1 MKKSFTLLE
10 VIISITLFMIILL
23 FLYKVLDQSKL
34 SNNLFVKKE
43 EIQISENK
51 LYDIFLL
58 DILKS
63 KADINITLDKEKN
76 SIVIFKSLNSN
87 HNVYYTNIAYM
98 ISSSSKLVRI
108 ESKEKFKLVNSSQ
121 EFYDT
126 SYIDVLL
133 DNIEYF
139 EVKYKKSEK
148 SVVFAIKQKNKE
160 RVIFKTFIINS

>member
-87 HNVYYTNIAYM
+87 HNVYYTNITYM